1 MLIVPKVT
9 FLVPTNE
16 RLSSSSSS
24 SLLSLRTEKEKQ
36 TFGEYKRET
45 VRFKCFLII
54 ERAEKECG
62 NVKNIQHQ
70 RDFSWELFKSLMK
83 MQSRSRAEEYLCNS
97 TKNEKFDSICSR
109 LSDQRVSLR
118 IVDSIIEWF
127 LRSNFDSLPIEIE
140 CNKSRFTEN
149 ASLCCCWFFPTLA
162 ANRKTFNSTLNRI
175 FFFFFWFFFACF
187 RLWQFCNLSKIHR
200 SVHREEVEASILKI
214 SREIVEVEKS
224 FQFHVF

>member
-24 SLLSLRTEKEKQ
+24 LLSLRTEKESKPLES
-36 TFGEYKRET
+36 TSEKRSDLSA
-45 VRFKCFLII
+45 FLII

-70 RDFSWELFKSLMK
+70 RDFSWELLKSLMK
-83 MQSRSRAEEYLCNS
+83 MQSRSRAKEYLCNP

-162 ANRKTFNSTLNRI
+162 ANRKTFNSTLNRV
-175 FFFFFWFFFACF
+175 FFLFSPFLLAFVFDSFVIYQRSTGACI
-187 RLWQFCNLSKIHR
+187 KKK
-200 SVHREEVEASILKI
+200 LK
-214 SREIVEVEKS
+214 
-224 FQFHVF
+224 FQFPR